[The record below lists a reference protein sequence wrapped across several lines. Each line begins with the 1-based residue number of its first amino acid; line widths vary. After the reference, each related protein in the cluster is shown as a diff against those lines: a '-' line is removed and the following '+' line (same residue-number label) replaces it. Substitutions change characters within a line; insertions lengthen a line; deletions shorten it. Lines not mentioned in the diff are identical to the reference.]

1 MKYCL
6 NKKHTFSKRNPDF
19 SRWQI
24 SFQKHTHTS
33 TVYAFMT
40 IVSSC
45 LLWKFSIQYSS
56 LIVVF
61 WARSTGLQHVQQ
73 LIRPPQRRPVD
84 HALSLLRFGTGDGKS
99 RGIIFSQEEEW
110 KEQRRFSMKSLKDLG
125 FGKSSMED
133 SINGEVEKLI
143 NQLKAKHEGKP
154 VDLRGLMNMS
164 IVNALWV
171 LVTGESLDLDDP
183 KLQKIVRPDC

>member
-1 MKYCL
+1 
-6 NKKHTFSKRNPDF
+6 
-19 SRWQI
+19 
-24 SFQKHTHTS
+24 
-33 TVYAFMT
+33 
-40 IVSSC
+40 
-45 LLWKFSIQYSS
+45 
-56 LIVVF
+56 
-61 WARSTGLQHVQQ
+61 
-73 LIRPPQRRPVD
+73 
-84 HALSLLRFGTGDGKS
+84 
-99 RGIIFSQEEEW
+99 
-110 KEQRRFSMKSLKDLG
+110 MKSLKDLG

-183 KLQKIVRPDC
+183 KLQKIVRLLDNAIRYGRVPNLLLSQIGHWAVQVFDTKFH